1 MTKKR
6 SIFLI
11 IFLSIILVIGLLASF
26 VSFTYP
32 FAINGNYYHYS
43 SFVHELVLG
52 SDVSN
57 GVVVTYRASLPE
69 NEPSSSFDDYM
80 NNTVLGLEE
89 ILADAGYKDSTVVT
103 LGDNKIQVT
112 VGNVSGYEEQQQAI
126 SLIGNPQKLKFSS
139 SSSATTENEFDISGK
154 YVKSI
159 EVKSQDGN
167 GVTVYYVDIQM
178 TSEGRSKLKALTQ
191 DINTNGGTM
200 YMYLGETSIASMDS
214 ASLGVVTDGH
224 LTMYSQDNFVDKST
238 TQSYVNSIKTGL
250 LDMDLTQ
257 LESSQITASMGNR
270 IGMWIAI
277 AFAVMVVVSFAFLAV
292 KYRELGGIAIFNM
305 LYFIVIGLGL
315 LQSIPFIHF
324 NISGLLGLAL
334 CYILSFDA
342 ITNICE
348 SAKREYA
355 SGKKLH
361 TCFKLAGKKSLW
373 QILIPN
379 IFVFVAGVVCALIPN
394 VAVSSFG
401 GVALVLSLV
410 NIFTSLVWFRVML
423 KLYSALNFYKG
434 ERCNFK
440 VEEARNVK

>member
-32 FAINGNYYHYS
+32 FTINGNYYHYS
-43 SFVHELVLG
+43 SFVRELVLG

-89 ILADAGYKDSTVVT
+89 ILSDAGYKDSSVVT
-103 LGDNKIQVT
+103 LGDNQIQVI
-112 VGNVSGYEEQQQAI
+112 VGNVSTYEEQQEAI
-126 SLIGNPQKLKFSS
+126 GLIGNPQKLKFSS

-154 YVKSI
+154 YVKDI
-159 EVKSQDGN
+159 QVKSQDGN
-167 GVTVYYVDIQM
+167 GITVYYVDIQM
-178 TSEGRSKLKALTQ
+178 TSEGKAKLKSLTQ

-214 ASLGVVTDGH
+214 KSLGVVTDGH
-224 LTMYSQDNFVDKST
+224 LTMYSEENFVDKNT

-257 LESSQITASMGNR
+257 LESSQITATMGNR
-270 IGMWIAI
+270 VGMWIAI
-277 AFAVMVVVSFAFLAV
+277 AFAVMVVASFVFLAV
-292 KYRELGGIAIFNM
+292 KYRELGGMAIFNT

-324 NISGLLGLAL
+324 NIGGLLGLAL

-342 ITNICE
+342 LTNICE
-348 SAKREYA
+348 TAKQEYA

-361 TCFKLAGKKSLW
+361 TCFKLAQKKCLW

-379 IFVFVAGVVCALIPN
+379 IFVFVSGVVCALIPN
-394 VAVSSFG
+394 VAVASFG
-401 GVALVLSLV
+401 GIALVLSLV

>member
-43 SFVHELVLG
+43 SFVEELVLG

-57 GVVVTYRASLPE
+57 GVVITYRAELPE
-69 NEPSSSFDDYM
+69 SEPSASFNDYM

-89 ILADAGYKDSTVVT
+89 ILSDAGYKDSTVVI
-103 LGDNKIQVT
+103 LGDNQIQVT
-112 VGNVSGYEEQQQAI
+112 VGNVSTYEEQQEAI

-139 SSSATTENEFDISGK
+139 SSTATSTNDSDISGK
-154 YVKSI
+154 YVKAV
-159 EVKSQDGN
+159 EVKEQDAN
-167 GVTVYYVDIQM
+167 GTTVFYIDIQM
-178 TSEGRSKLKALTQ
+178 TSEGKAKLKSLTES
-191 DINTNGGTM
+191 ISTSGGTM
-200 YMYLGETSIASMDS
+200 YVFLGETTIASMDS
-214 ASLGVVTDGH
+214 ASLGIVTDGH
-224 LTMYSQDNFVDKST
+224 LTMYSQENFIDKST
-238 TQSYVNSIKTGL
+238 TMAYANSIKTGL

-257 LESSQITASMGNR
+257 IESSSITASLGNR

-277 AFAVMVVVSFAFLAV
+277 AFAVMILISFIFLGV
-292 KYRELGGIAIFNM
+292 KYRELGGMAIFNM

-315 LQSIPFIHF
+315 LQSIPFIHL
-324 NISGLLGLAL
+324 NIAGLLGLGL
-334 CYILSFDA
+334 CYILAFDA
-342 ITNICE
+342 IISICE
-348 SAKREYA
+348 NARLEFA

-361 TCFKLAGKKSLW
+361 TCFKLAQKKSLW
-373 QILIPN
+373 HILISN
-379 IFVFVAGVVCALIPN
+379 IFVFVAGVVCALISN
-394 VAVSSFG
+394 AQISSFG

-410 NIFTSLVWFRVML
+410 NIFVSLVWFRVML